1 MYASTVFCLGTC
13 ESQVAEE
20 GKIGILAPML
30 TVTAKERAQD
40 ASVAQLRE
48 QGMVPA
54 VVYGPQTPA
63 KSITLV
69 SKEFTKVWKKA
80 GESTIISVD
89 GLGKAVEVLVLDVQ
103 VHPLTGEALHAD
115 LYAFDK
121 TKKLTATIPLHFIGM
136 SAAEKSGAV
145 IVKVL
150 HEITIEVL
158 PNELPSHVD
167 VDLAKLAKIGDHIT
181 VADLPLPASA
191 EAELAAEE
199 IIAVASEA
207 VEEVVS
213 NAAPDVIPA
222 VAEAQAAA
230 AAAAAAKAPD
240 KDKKKSD

>member
-1 MYASTVFCLGTC
+1 
-13 ESQVAEE
+13 
-20 GKIGILAPML
+20 ML
-30 TVTAKERAQD
+30 TVTATERTD
-40 ASVAQLRE
+40 GVSVTQLRD

-63 KSITLV
+63 KSITLNT
-69 SKEFTKVWKKA
+69 KEFTKVWKKA
-80 GESTIISVD
+80 GESTIISIA
-89 GLGKAVEVLVLDVQ
+89 GLGASMDVLVHDVQ
-103 VHPLTGEALHAD
+103 VHPLSGDALHVD
-115 LYAFDK
+115 FYAFDK
-121 TKKLTATIPLHFIGM
+121 SKKLTATIPLHFIGM

-167 VDLAKLAKIGDHIT
+167 VDLAKLAKMGDHIT
-181 VADLPLPASA
+181 VADLPLPPSA
-191 EAELAAEE
+191 EAELSQDE
-199 IIAVASEA
+199 IIALASEA

-213 NAAPDVIPA
+213 NLAPDVIPA